1 MEKFKSVTS
10 FLPRCGFDHILRGRA
25 ARVFHRTCLGGEPPL
40 PKGRVPCRA
49 GRHSLVLQQYY
60 QILLNNSDVFA
71 PQIISL
77 KLFFVFT
84 ALIKFPF
91 FLHHQRYQY
100 FLEHQL
106 HCHLLK
112 HHQSFFYITD
122 DVTDFLNSLLSVGD
136 SMYGLD
142 DPYMDRCDLN
152 TLQQNVQYWSKCHY
166 HPMTISLSTT
176 QISEYVTIP
185 SLSQSL
191 GRTSK
196 EKGWQ
201 QVGS

>member
-10 FLPRCGFDHILRGRA
+10 FLPRGFAGQSREGISQGL
-25 ARVFHRTCLGGEPPL
+25 LGGEPPSF
-40 PKGRVPCRA
+40 PRGGFPA
-49 GRHSLVLQQYY
+49 GRAVNPWFYSN
-60 QILLNNSDVFA
+60 NNSEVFA

-91 FLHHQRYQY
+91 FLHHQWYQY

-152 TLQQNVQYWSKCHY
+152 TLQRNVQYWSKCHY

-176 QISEYVTIP
+176 QISK
-185 SLSQSL
+185 LD
-191 GRTSK
+191 
-196 EKGWQ
+196 
-201 QVGS
+201 QVKSANLLI

>member
-10 FLPRCGFDHILRGRA
+10 FLPRGFDHFCGA
-25 ARVFHRTCLGGEPPL
+25 EPLGYFTGLAWAGSPPPSQGE
-40 PKGRVPCRA
+40 G
-49 GRHSLVLQQYY
+49 SLQGGPSIPGFTA
-60 QILLNNSDVFA
+60 ILLNNSDVFA

-91 FLHHQRYQY
+91 FLHHQWYQY

-176 QISEYVTIP
+176 QISE
-185 SLSQSL
+185 LD
-191 GRTSK
+191 
-196 EKGWQ
+196 
-201 QVGS
+201 QVKSANLLF